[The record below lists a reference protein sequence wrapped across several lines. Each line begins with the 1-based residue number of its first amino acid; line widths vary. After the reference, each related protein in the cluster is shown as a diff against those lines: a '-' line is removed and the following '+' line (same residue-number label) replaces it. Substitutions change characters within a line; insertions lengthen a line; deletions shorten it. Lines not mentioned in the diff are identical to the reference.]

1 MRGDPTPTVR
11 WNRNGI
17 HITAG
22 NRVRQ
27 LSNGSLAIYGTVV
40 WGSARGG
47 WEVTSVA
54 PRWSNVLLLTFLQSE
69 DAGSYTCV
77 ATNDAGV
84 VQRSVTLTLQSKN
97 PSALLLRRKPL
108 TLLGRNQLQG

>member
-47 WEVTSVA
+47 WEATSVA
-54 PRWSNVLLLTFLQSE
+54 PRWSNVLLLTFPQSE